1 MREIGEAVA
10 DALHKPR
17 HLLHWG
23 KRPYRNDEPMWL
35 VGDNSRFMQATS
47 WRPQVSLAE
56 GIRRMIESGTPEV
69 ATPAAKRQ

>member
-1 MREIGEAVA
+1 
-10 DALHKPR
+10 
-17 HLLHWG
+17 
-23 KRPYRNDEPMWL
+23 
-35 VGDNSRFMQATS
+35 MQATS